1 MVISTNATIVCL
13 QETKIAHWSSQLVA
27 ETLGQQFAHSFA
39 TLTANGIRGGIL
51 LGVSENYFA
60 IQNHHATAYT
70 ISTDV
75 PMKADNTTWTIT
87 GVYGP
92 QDDNEK
98 CLFLEELRGLK
109 ARAKAEWLV
118 LGDFNLIYQAADK
131 SNNRLNRRDDESI
144 QTSSR

>member
-1 MVISTNATIVCL
+1 MSQQNCNILCWNVRGLNAAASRASVRNMVISTNATIACL

-60 IQNHHATAYT
+60 IQNHHATTYT

-92 QDDNEK
+92 
-98 CLFLEELRGLK
+98 
-109 ARAKAEWLV
+109 
-118 LGDFNLIYQAADK
+118 IY
-131 SNNRLNRRDDESI
+131 
-144 QTSSR
+144 